1 MLEAVSCNFYHR
13 LSFDISVTDYKTISN
28 LWLILFAIRKISCLC
43 VSMNIFYTRNCLAFA
58 LLYPIYLNTVAEV
71 VCSFRIKNV
80 LPTTATLLITWV
92 IEALKTIYGLVMI
105 RLELLKQILHL
116 TTTVKQM
123 HDVDNLE

>member
-1 MLEAVSCNFYHR
+1 
-13 LSFDISVTDYKTISN
+13 
-28 LWLILFAIRKISCLC
+28 
-43 VSMNIFYTRNCLAFA
+43 MNIFYTRYCFAFFA
-58 LLYPIYLNTVAEV
+58 ISYLNTVAEVVV

-123 HDVDNLE
+123 HDADNLE

>member
-1 MLEAVSCNFYHR
+1 MAYIICYKK
-13 LSFDISVTDYKTISN
+13 DIHP
-28 LWLILFAIRKISCLC
+28 AC
-43 VSMNIFYTRNCLAFA
+43 VYQWIFSTQEIVLHS
-58 LLYPIYLNTVAEV
+58 LLYPKYLNTVAEV

-80 LPTTATLLITWV
+80 LPTTTTLLITWV

-123 HDVDNLE
+123 HDADNLE

>member
-1 MLEAVSCNFYHR
+1 MTYIIIYYKK
-13 LSFDISVTDYKTISN
+13 DIHPAYVYQ
-28 LWLILFAIRKISCLC
+28 W
-43 VSMNIFYTRNCLAFA
+43 IFSTQDIVLHS

-123 HDVDNLE
+123 HDADNLE

>member
-28 LWLILFAIRKISCLC
+28 LWLVCINEYFLHKKLFCILC
-43 VSMNIFYTRNCLAFA
+43 Y
-58 LLYPIYLNTVAEV
+58 LYPKYLNTVAEV

-123 HDVDNLE
+123 HDADNLE

>member
-1 MLEAVSCNFYHR
+1 MAYIIC
-13 LSFDISVTDYKTISN
+13 YKKD
-28 LWLILFAIRKISCLC
+28 LF
-43 VSMNIFYTRNCLAFA
+43 VSMNIFYTRNCFAFFA
-58 LLYPIYLNTVAEV
+58 ISYLNTVAEV

-123 HDVDNLE
+123 HDADNLE